1 MFFEDIPIGMT
12 LELGEH
18 IFTEEDMLRF
28 ARAYD
33 PQDFHLS
40 HEKAAQTHFGRLCAS
55 GWHTASVWMR
65 KMVDTQARL
74 AREAATRGERPARI
88 GPAPGVETL
97 VWKRPVFAGDTIRFT
112 STVVGKRESNSRPQ
126 WGLLMQHNEGFN
138 QHGELV
144 YAFDATI
151 FVERRDGG
159 PD

>member
-1 MFFEDIPIGMT
+1 MSTFFEDIPVGLT

-18 IFTEEDMLRF
+18 LFTEEDILRF

-40 HEKAAQTHFGRLCAS
+40 PEKAAQTHFGRLCAS

-74 AREAATRGERPARI
+74 ASQAIARGEPVAQL
-88 GPAPGVETL
+88 GPATGVENL
-97 VWKRPVFAGDTIRFT
+97 VWKRPVYVGDTIRYT
-112 STVVGKRESNSRPQ
+112 ATVTDKRESRSRPQ
-126 WGLLMQHNEGFN
+126 WGLLMQQNEGFN
-138 QHGELV
+138 QHDELV

-151 FVERRDGG
+151 FVERRG
-159 PD
+159 

>member
-1 MFFEDIPIGMT
+1 MSAFFEDIPVGFTM
-12 LELGEH
+12 ELGEH
-18 IFTEEDMLRF
+18 RFTEQDILRF

-40 HEKAAQTHFGRLCAS
+40 PEKAAQTHFGQLCAS

-74 AREAATRGERPARI
+74 ANEAMARGEPVAHL
-88 GPAPGVETL
+88 GPATGIENL
-97 VWKRPVFAGDTIRFT
+97 VWKRPVYVGDTLRFT
-112 STVVGKRESNSRPQ
+112 ATVTDKRESRSRPK

-138 QHGELV
+138 QRGELA

-151 FVERRDGG
+151 FVERRG
-159 PD
+159 